1 MNNKFLEVVSDIK
14 DIKEGLNNIEKELF
28 RQHHDLYGN
37 GKKGIIERIEGLE
50 EDNKK
55 INKRIAYFSGAIAL
69 MGAGINYFINY
80 IKGN

>member
-1 MNNKFLEVVSDIK
+1 MPNKFQETYNDIK
-14 DIKEGLNNIEKELF
+14 DIKTSLNNIEKELF

-37 GKKGIIERIEGLE
+37 GKKGALERIETLE

-69 MGAGINYFINY
+69 IGAFINYFINFF
-80 IKGN
+80 KGN

>member
-1 MNNKFLEVVSDIK
+1 MNSRLNEALDDIK
-14 DIKEGLNNIEKELF
+14 DIKSTLNNIEKELF

-37 GKKGIIERIEGLE
+37 GRKGALERIETLE

-69 MGAGINYFINY
+69 MGAGINYFINFF
-80 IKGN
+80 KGN